1 MNLPPLFEKFIHYSF
16 EKNSNTSHH
25 YIIIIIK
32 MNFTL
37 CDIILNVRS
46 ILYVVYAYSKYCMGQ

>member
-16 EKNSNTSHH
+16 EKNSNTNH
-25 YIIIIIK
+25 YYIIIIIIK

-37 CDIILNVRS
+37 CDIILNVKS
-46 ILYVVYAYSKYCMGQ
+46 ILYVVYAYSKYLL